1 MASAVQRIKLSSS
14 RDISFSKLVVSQS
27 KVRRVK
33 AGVSIEQL
41 VESVAQCS
49 LLQSLG
55 VRAVVDTD
63 GRETGLFEVPAGG
76 RRYRALELLD
86 KQKRIAKM
94 QPIPCVVRDG
104 SIAEDDNTILDLA
117 DGLQACPVNLLDI
130 TGLFSRPLKL
140 ATVLTTGQGRIADR
154 MDRATETIFPD
165 HEAVLKQTGCSLP
178 SPNKR
183 GSAMITTIINSIYR
197 HFLTAAIVGMAVTQ
211 GTRR

>member
-14 RDISFSKLVVSQS
+14 RDISFNKLVVSQS

-117 DGLQACPVNLLDI
+117 DGLQGDFL
-130 TGLFSRPLKL
+130 
-140 ATVLTTGQGRIADR
+140 
-154 MDRATETIFPD
+154 
-165 HEAVLKQTGCSLP
+165 AVL
-178 SPNKR
+178 
-183 GSAMITTIINSIYR
+183 
-197 HFLTAAIVGMAVTQ
+197 
-211 GTRR
+211 

>member
-1 MASAVQRIKLSSS
+1 
-14 RDISFSKLVVSQS
+14 VVSQS

-41 VESVAQCS
+41 VESVAQRS

-104 SIAEDDNTILDLA
+104 RIAEDDNTILDLA
-117 DGLQACPVNLLDI
+117 DGLQGDFL
-130 TGLFSRPLKL
+130 
-140 ATVLTTGQGRIADR
+140 
-154 MDRATETIFPD
+154 
-165 HEAVLKQTGCSLP
+165 AVL
-178 SPNKR
+178 
-183 GSAMITTIINSIYR
+183 
-197 HFLTAAIVGMAVTQ
+197 
-211 GTRR
+211 